1 MKFREY
7 EAKQIFREAGI
18 PTAKS
23 VLITKPEEAKAA
35 QSAVAEKVV
44 LKAQVDVGGRGKA
57 GGILPADASNVET
70 IAKELFGKTIKGL
83 PVEKVLVEEAI
94 TISHE
99 YYLGIALDR
108 SRKSPI
114 ILFSEEGGVEIE
126 TLAKERPDALRRI
139 YVDPSFTKLPDFIV
153 RNVIG
158 TAPKEIGAVVRKL
171 YEVFITKDAV
181 LAEINPLVSCP
192 SGILAADGKIII
204 DDNALAR
211 QGISENR
218 DLTEREKEAEKHGF
232 SYVELDGEIGVIGNG
247 AGLTMATLDIIAHY
261 EGKAA
266 NFLDVG
272 GGADAERVCH
282 AVKLVASMPGVKVI
296 VVNLLGGITRCDE
309 VAKGIINAAVPQQII
324 VRIAGTNEAEGA
336 RLLAE
341 HNYTMLSTMDEAIR
355 SAVEVCRK

>member
-7 EAKQIFREAGI
+7 EAKQIFRDAGI
-18 PTAKS
+18 PTPNS
-23 VLITKPEEAKAA
+23 ELIVSAEEAAEA
-35 QSAVAEKVV
+35 LGRVAEKVV

-57 GGILPADASNVET
+57 GGILPATAETVDAT
-70 IAKELFGKTIKGL
+70 AKELFGKLIKGL
-83 PVEKVLVEEAI
+83 PVEKVLVEEALE
-94 TISHE
+94 ISHE
-99 YYLGIALDR
+99 YYISITIDR
-108 SRKSPI
+108 SKKRLV

-126 TLAKERPDALRRI
+126 TLAKERPEALRRI
-139 YVDPSFTKLPDFIV
+139 YVDPSFTTLPDFVV

-158 TAPKEIGAVVRKL
+158 TAPKEIGAIVKKL
-171 YEVFITKDAV
+171 CEVFIKKDAILV
-181 LAEINPLVSCP
+181 EINPLVATP
-192 SGILAADGKIII
+192 KGIIAADGKVIL

-247 AGLTMATLDIIAHY
+247 AGLTMATLDIIAYY

-282 AVKLVASMPGVKVI
+282 AVKLVSSMPGVKVI

-309 VAKGIINAAVPQQII
+309 VAKGIIEAGVEQKII
-324 VRIAGTNEAEGA
+324 VRIAGTNEAEGK
-336 RLLAE
+336 RLLE
-341 HNYTMLSTMDEAIR
+341 ENNYLMLPTMDEAIR
-355 SAVEVCRK
+355 AAVEVCR

>member
-7 EAKQIFREAGI
+7 EAKQLFRNAGI
-18 PTAKS
+18 PVPNS
-23 VLITKPEEAKAA
+23 VLITKAEEAAA
-35 QSAVAEKVV
+35 ALKNVAEKVV

-57 GGILPADASNVET
+57 GGILPAIASSVDAV
-70 IAKELFGKTIKGL
+70 AHDLFNKTIKGL
-83 PVEKVLVEEAI
+83 PVEKVLVEQALEI
-94 TISHE
+94 THE
-99 YYLGIALDR
+99 YYLGIAIDR
-108 SRKSPI
+108 AHKRPV

-126 TLAKERPDALRRI
+126 TLARERPEALRRV
-139 YVDPSFTKLPDFIV
+139 YVDPMFTELPDFIV

-158 TAPKEIGAVVRKL
+158 TAPKEIGAVVRTL
-171 YEVFITKDAV
+171 YKVFTDHDAV
-181 LAEINPLVSCP
+181 LAEINPLVATP
-192 SGILAADGKIII
+192 AGIIAADGKVII

-211 QGISENR
+211 QGIAENR

-247 AGLTMATLDIIAHY
+247 AGLTMATLDIISHY
-261 EGKAA
+261 KGKAA

-272 GGADAERVCH
+272 GGADAERVCN

-309 VAKGIINAAVPQQII
+309 VARGIIAAAVPQKII

-336 RLLAE
+336 KLLAE
-341 HNYTMLSTMDEAIR
+341 HNYCMVPTMDEAIR
-355 SAVEVCRK
+355 SAVEACL

>member
-7 EAKQIFREAGI
+7 EAKQIFRDAGI
-18 PTAKS
+18 PTPNS
-23 VLITKPEEAKAA
+23 ELIVSAEEAAEA
-35 QSAVAEKVV
+35 LSRVAEKVV

-57 GGILPADASNVET
+57 GGILPATAETVDAT
-70 IAKELFGKTIKGL
+70 AKELFGKLIKGL
-83 PVEKVLVEEAI
+83 PVEKVLVEEALE
-94 TISHE
+94 ISHE
-99 YYLGIALDR
+99 YYISITIDR
-108 SRKSPI
+108 SKKRPV

-126 TLAKERPDALRRI
+126 TLAKERPEALRRI
-139 YVDPSFTKLPDFIV
+139 YVDPSFTTLPDFVV

-158 TAPKEIGAVVRKL
+158 TAPKEIGAIVKKL
-171 YEVFITKDAV
+171 FDVFIKKDAILV
-181 LAEINPLVSCP
+181 EINPLVATP
-192 SGILAADGKIII
+192 KGIIAADGKVIL

-247 AGLTMATLDIIAHY
+247 AGLTMATLDIIAYY

-282 AVKLVASMPGVKVI
+282 AVKLVSSMPGVKVI

-309 VAKGIINAAVPQQII
+309 VAKGIIEAGVEQKII
-324 VRIAGTNEAEGA
+324 VRIAGTNEAEGK
-336 RLLAE
+336 RLLE
-341 HNYTMLSTMDEAIR
+341 ENNYLMLPTMDEAIR
-355 SAVEVCRK
+355 AAVEVCR

>member
-7 EAKQIFREAGI
+7 EAKQFFREAGI
-18 PTAKS
+18 PVPNS
-23 VLITKPEEAKAA
+23 VLITKVEEAKTALKN
-35 QSAVAEKVV
+35 VAEKVV

-57 GGILPADASNVET
+57 GGILPASEETVEAT
-70 IAKELFGKTIKGL
+70 AKELFGKLIKGL
-83 PVEKVLVEEAI
+83 AVEKILVEEALSI
-94 TISHE
+94 QHE
-99 YYLGIALDR
+99 YYISITIDR
-108 SRKSPI
+108 SRKRPV

-126 TLAKERPDALRRI
+126 TLAKERPEALKRV
-139 YVDPSFTKLPDFIV
+139 YVDPSFTTLPDFVV

-158 TAPKEIGAVVRKL
+158 TAPKEIGAVLKRL
-171 YEVFITKDAV
+171 YQVFVEKDAILV
-181 LAEINPLVSCP
+181 EINPLVMTEK
-192 SGILAADGKIII
+192 GIIAADGKVII
-204 DDNALAR
+204 DDNALTR

-232 SYVELDGEIGVIGNG
+232 SYVELDGNIGVIGNG

-261 EGKAA
+261 QGKAA

-309 VAKGIINAAVPQQII
+309 VAKGIIAADVPQKII
-324 VRIAGTNEAEGA
+324 VRMAGTNEAEG
-336 RLLAE
+336 RVLLE
-341 HNYTMLSTMDEAIR
+341 SRNYTMLTTMDEAIR
-355 SAVEVCRK
+355 AAVEVSQ

>member
-7 EAKQIFREAGI
+7 EAKQIFRDAGI
-18 PTAKS
+18 PTPNS
-23 VLITKPEEAKAA
+23 ELIVSAEEAAEA
-35 QSAVAEKVV
+35 LGRVAEKVV

-57 GGILPADASNVET
+57 GGILPANTETVDAT
-70 IAKELFGKTIKGL
+70 AKELFGKLIKGL
-83 PVEKVLVEEAI
+83 PVEKVLVEEALE
-94 TISHE
+94 ISHE
-99 YYLGIALDR
+99 YYVSITIDR
-108 SRKSPI
+108 SKKRPV

-126 TLAKERPDALRRI
+126 TLAKERPEALRRI
-139 YVDPSFTKLPDFIV
+139 YVDPSFTTLPDFVV

-158 TAPKEIGAVVRKL
+158 TAPKEIGAIVKKL
-171 YEVFITKDAV
+171 FDVFIRKDAILV
-181 LAEINPLVSCP
+181 EINPLVATP
-192 SGILAADGKIII
+192 KGIIAADGKVIL

-218 DLTEREKEAEKHGF
+218 DLTDREKEAEKHGF

-247 AGLTMATLDIIAHY
+247 AGLTMATLDIISYY

-282 AVKLVASMPGVKVI
+282 AVKLVSSMPGVKVI

-309 VAKGIINAAVPQQII
+309 VAKGIIEAGVEQKII
-324 VRIAGTNEAEGA
+324 VRIAGTNEAEGK
-336 RLLAE
+336 RLLE
-341 HNYTMLSTMDEAIR
+341 ENNYLMLPTMDEAIR
-355 SAVEVCRK
+355 AAVEVCR

>member
-7 EAKQIFREAGI
+7 EAKQIFRDAGI
-18 PTAKS
+18 PTPNS
-23 VLITKPEEAKAA
+23 ELIVSPAEAAEA
-35 QSAVAEKVV
+35 LGRVAEKVV

-57 GGILPADASNVET
+57 GGILPATAETVDAT
-70 IAKELFGKTIKGL
+70 AKELFGKLIKGL
-83 PVEKVLVEEAI
+83 PVEKVLVEEALEI
-94 TISHE
+94 THE
-99 YYLGIALDR
+99 YYISITIDR
-108 SRKSPI
+108 SKKRPV

-126 TLAKERPDALRRI
+126 TLAKERPEALRRI
-139 YVDPSFTKLPDFIV
+139 YVDPSFTTLPDFVV

-158 TAPKEIGAVVRKL
+158 TAPKEIGAIVKKL
-171 YEVFITKDAV
+171 FDVFIRKDAILV
-181 LAEINPLVSCP
+181 EINPLVATP
-192 SGILAADGKIII
+192 KGIIAADGKVIL

-218 DLTEREKEAEKHGF
+218 DLTDREKEAEKHGF

-247 AGLTMATLDIIAHY
+247 AGLTMATLDIISYY

-282 AVKLVASMPGVKVI
+282 AVKLVSSMPGVKVI

-309 VAKGIINAAVPQQII
+309 VAKGIIEAGVEQKII
-324 VRIAGTNEAEGA
+324 VRIAGTNEAEGK
-336 RLLAE
+336 RLLE
-341 HNYTMLSTMDEAIR
+341 ENNYLMLPTMDEAIR
-355 SAVEVCRK
+355 AAVEVCR

>member
-7 EAKQIFREAGI
+7 EAKQIFRDAGI
-18 PTAKS
+18 PVPNS
-23 VLITKPEEAKAA
+23 ELIEAAA
-35 QSAVAEKVV
+35 DAASALSRVAEKVV

-57 GGILPADASNVET
+57 GGILPATAETVDAT
-70 IAKELFGKTIKGL
+70 AAELFGKQIKGL
-83 PVEKVLVEEAI
+83 PVEKVLVEEALEI
-94 TISHE
+94 THE
-99 YYLGIALDR
+99 YYISITIDR
-108 SRKSPI
+108 AKKRPV

-126 TLAKERPDALRRI
+126 TLAKERPEALRRV
-139 YVDPSFTKLPDFIV
+139 YVDPSFTVLPDFIV

-158 TAPKEIGAVVRKL
+158 TAPKEIGAIVKKL
-171 YEVFITKDAV
+171 FEVFIAKDAILV
-181 LAEINPLVSCP
+181 EINPLVATP
-192 SGILAADGKIII
+192 KGIIAADGKVIL

-211 QGISENR
+211 QGITENR

-247 AGLTMATLDIIAHY
+247 AGLTMATLDIIAYY

-309 VAKGIINAAVPQQII
+309 VAKGIITAGVSQKII
-324 VRIAGTNEAEGA
+324 VRIAGTNEEEGK
-336 RLLAE
+336 RLLE
-341 HNYTMLSTMDEAIR
+341 ENNYLMLPTMDEAIR
-355 SAVEVCRK
+355 AAVEVCR

>member
-7 EAKQIFREAGI
+7 EAKQIFRDAGI
-18 PTAKS
+18 PTPNS
-23 VLITKPEEAKAA
+23 ELIVSAEEAAEA
-35 QSAVAEKVV
+35 LGRVAEKVV

-57 GGILPADASNVET
+57 GGILPATAETVDAT
-70 IAKELFGKTIKGL
+70 AKELFGKLIKGL
-83 PVEKVLVEEAI
+83 PVEKVLVEEALE
-94 TISHE
+94 ISHE
-99 YYLGIALDR
+99 YYVSITIDR
-108 SRKSPI
+108 SKKRPV

-126 TLAKERPDALRRI
+126 TLAKERPEALRRI
-139 YVDPSFTKLPDFIV
+139 YVDPSFTTLPDFVV

-158 TAPKEIGAVVRKL
+158 TAPKEIGAIVKKL
-171 YEVFITKDAV
+171 FDVFIKKDAILV
-181 LAEINPLVSCP
+181 EINPLVATP
-192 SGILAADGKIII
+192 KGIIAADGKVIL

-247 AGLTMATLDIIAHY
+247 AGLTMATLDIISYY

-282 AVKLVASMPGVKVI
+282 AVKLVSSMPGVKVI

-309 VAKGIINAAVPQQII
+309 VAKGIIEAGVEQKII
-324 VRIAGTNEAEGA
+324 VRIAGTNEAEGK
-336 RLLAE
+336 RLLE
-341 HNYTMLSTMDEAIR
+341 ENNYLMLPTMDEAIR
-355 SAVEVCRK
+355 AAVEVCR

>member
-7 EAKQIFREAGI
+7 EAKQIFRDAGI
-18 PTAKS
+18 PTPNS
-23 VLITKPEEAKAA
+23 ELIVSAEEAAEA
-35 QSAVAEKVV
+35 LGRVAEKVV

-57 GGILPADASNVET
+57 GGILPATAETVDAT
-70 IAKELFGKTIKGL
+70 AKELFGKLIKGL
-83 PVEKVLVEEAI
+83 PVEKVLVEEALE
-94 TISHE
+94 ISHE
-99 YYLGIALDR
+99 YYISITIDR
-108 SRKSPI
+108 SKKRPV

-126 TLAKERPDALRRI
+126 TLAKERPEALRRI
-139 YVDPSFTKLPDFIV
+139 YVDPSFTTLPDFVV

-158 TAPKEIGAVVRKL
+158 SAPKEIGAIVKKL
-171 YEVFITKDAV
+171 FDVFIRKDAILV
-181 LAEINPLVSCP
+181 EINPLVATP
-192 SGILAADGKIII
+192 KGIIAADGKVIL

-247 AGLTMATLDIIAHY
+247 AGLTMATLDIIAYY

-282 AVKLVASMPGVKVI
+282 AVKLVSSMPGVKVI

-309 VAKGIINAAVPQQII
+309 VAKGIIEAGVEQKII
-324 VRIAGTNEAEGA
+324 VRIAGTNEAEGK
-336 RLLAE
+336 RLLE
-341 HNYTMLSTMDEAIR
+341 ENNYLMLPTMDEAIR
-355 SAVEVCRK
+355 AAVEVCR

>member
-7 EAKQIFREAGI
+7 EAKQIFRDAGI
-18 PTAKS
+18 PTPNS
-23 VLITKPEEAKAA
+23 ELIVSAAEAAEA
-35 QSAVAEKVV
+35 LGRVAEKVV

-57 GGILPADASNVET
+57 GGILPATAETVDAT
-70 IAKELFGKTIKGL
+70 AKELFGKLIKGL
-83 PVEKVLVEEAI
+83 PVEKVLVEEALEI
-94 TISHE
+94 THE
-99 YYLGIALDR
+99 YYISITIDR
-108 SRKSPI
+108 SKKRPV

-126 TLAKERPDALRRI
+126 TLAKERPEALRRI
-139 YVDPSFTKLPDFIV
+139 YVDPSFTTLPDFVV

-158 TAPKEIGAVVRKL
+158 TAPKEIGAIVKKL
-171 YEVFITKDAV
+171 FDVFIRKDAILV
-181 LAEINPLVSCP
+181 EINPLVATP
-192 SGILAADGKIII
+192 KGIIAADGKVIL

-247 AGLTMATLDIIAHY
+247 AGLTMATLDIISYY

-282 AVKLVASMPGVKVI
+282 AVKLVSSMPGVKVI

-309 VAKGIINAAVPQQII
+309 VAKGIIEAGVEQKII
-324 VRIAGTNEAEGA
+324 VRIAGTNEAEGK
-336 RLLAE
+336 RLLE
-341 HNYTMLSTMDEAIR
+341 ENNYLMLPTMDEAIR
-355 SAVEVCRK
+355 AAVEVCR

>member
-7 EAKQIFREAGI
+7 EAKQIFRDAGI
-18 PTAKS
+18 PTPNS
-23 VLITKPEEAKAA
+23 ELIVSAEEAAEA
-35 QSAVAEKVV
+35 LSRVAEKVV

-57 GGILPADASNVET
+57 GGILPATAETVDAT
-70 IAKELFGKTIKGL
+70 AKELFGKLIKGL
-83 PVEKVLVEEAI
+83 PVEKVLVEEALE
-94 TISHE
+94 ISHE
-99 YYLGIALDR
+99 YYISITIDR
-108 SRKSPI
+108 SKKRPV

-126 TLAKERPDALRRI
+126 TLAKERPEALRRI
-139 YVDPSFTKLPDFIV
+139 YVDPSFTTLPDFV
-153 RNVIG
+153 VLNVIG
-158 TAPKEIGAVVRKL
+158 TAPKEIGAIVKKL
-171 YEVFITKDAV
+171 FEVFIKKDAILV
-181 LAEINPLVSCP
+181 EINPLVATP
-192 SGILAADGKIII
+192 KGIIAADGKVIL

-247 AGLTMATLDIIAHY
+247 AGLTMATLDIIAYY

-282 AVKLVASMPGVKVI
+282 AVKLVSSMPGVKVI

-309 VAKGIINAAVPQQII
+309 VAKGIIEAGVEQKII
-324 VRIAGTNEAEGA
+324 IRIAGTNEAEGK
-336 RLLAE
+336 RLLE
-341 HNYTMLSTMDEAIR
+341 ENNYLMLPTMDEAIR
-355 SAVEVCRK
+355 AAVEVCR

>member
-7 EAKQIFREAGI
+7 EAKQIFRDAGI
-18 PTAKS
+18 PTPNS
-23 VLITKPEEAKAA
+23 ELIVSAEEAAEA
-35 QSAVAEKVV
+35 LSRVAEKVV

-57 GGILPADASNVET
+57 GGILPATAETVDAT
-70 IAKELFGKTIKGL
+70 AKELFGKLIKGL
-83 PVEKVLVEEAI
+83 PVEKVLVEEALE
-94 TISHE
+94 ISHE
-99 YYLGIALDR
+99 YYISITIDR
-108 SRKSPI
+108 SKKRPV

-126 TLAKERPDALRRI
+126 TLAKERPEALRRI
-139 YVDPSFTKLPDFIV
+139 YVDPSFTTLPDFVV

-158 TAPKEIGAVVRKL
+158 TAPKEIGAIVKKL
-171 YEVFITKDAV
+171 FEVFIKKDAILV
-181 LAEINPLVSCP
+181 EINPLVATP
-192 SGILAADGKIII
+192 KGIIAADGKVIL

-247 AGLTMATLDIIAHY
+247 AGLTMATLDIIAYY

-282 AVKLVASMPGVKVI
+282 AVKLVSSMPGVKVI

-309 VAKGIINAAVPQQII
+309 VAKGIIEAGVEQKII
-324 VRIAGTNEAEGA
+324 VRIAGTNEAEGK
-336 RLLAE
+336 RLLE
-341 HNYTMLSTMDEAIR
+341 ENNYLMLPTMDEAIR
-355 SAVEVCRK
+355 AAVEVCR

>member
-7 EAKQIFREAGI
+7 EAKQIFRDAGI
-18 PTAKS
+18 PVPNS
-23 VLITKPEEAKAA
+23 ELIEAAA
-35 QSAVAEKVV
+35 DAASALSRVAEKVV

-57 GGILPADASNVET
+57 GGILPATAETVDAT
-70 IAKELFGKTIKGL
+70 AAELFGKQIKGL
-83 PVEKVLVEEAI
+83 PVEKVLVEEALEI
-94 TISHE
+94 THE
-99 YYLGIALDR
+99 YYISITIDR
-108 SRKSPI
+108 AKKRPV

-126 TLAKERPDALRRI
+126 TLAKERPEALRRVS
-139 YVDPSFTKLPDFIV
+139 VDPSFTVLPDFIV

-158 TAPKEIGAVVRKL
+158 TAPKEIGAIVKKL
-171 YEVFITKDAV
+171 FAVFIEKDAILV
-181 LAEINPLVSCP
+181 EINPLVATP
-192 SGILAADGKIII
+192 KGIIAADGKVIL

-211 QGISENR
+211 QGIAENR

-247 AGLTMATLDIIAHY
+247 AGLTMATLDIIAYY

-309 VAKGIINAAVPQQII
+309 VAKGIIEAGVEQKII
-324 VRIAGTNEAEGA
+324 VRIAGTNEEEGK
-336 RLLAE
+336 RLLE
-341 HNYTMLSTMDEAIR
+341 ENNYLMLPTMDEAIR
-355 SAVEVCRK
+355 AAVEVCR

>member
-7 EAKQIFREAGI
+7 EAKQIFRDAGI
-18 PTAKS
+18 PTPNS
-23 VLITKPEEAKAA
+23 ELIVSAEEAAEA
-35 QSAVAEKVV
+35 LSRVAEKVV

-57 GGILPADASNVET
+57 GGILPATAETVDAT
-70 IAKELFGKTIKGL
+70 AKELFGKLIKGL
-83 PVEKVLVEEAI
+83 PVEKVLVEEALE
-94 TISHE
+94 ISHE
-99 YYLGIALDR
+99 YYISITIDR
-108 SRKSPI
+108 SKKRPV

-126 TLAKERPDALRRI
+126 TLAKERPEALRRI
-139 YVDPSFTKLPDFIV
+139 YVDPSFTTLPDFVV

-158 TAPKEIGAVVRKL
+158 TAPKEIGAIVKKL
-171 YEVFITKDAV
+171 FDVFIKKDAILV
-181 LAEINPLVSCP
+181 EINPLVATP
-192 SGILAADGKIII
+192 KGIIAADGKVIL

-247 AGLTMATLDIIAHY
+247 AGLTMATLDIIAYY

-282 AVKLVASMPGVKVI
+282 AVKLVSSMPGVKVT

-309 VAKGIINAAVPQQII
+309 VAKGIIEAGVEQKII
-324 VRIAGTNEAEGA
+324 VRIAGTNEAEGK
-336 RLLAE
+336 RLLE
-341 HNYTMLSTMDEAIR
+341 ENNYLMLPTMDEAIR
-355 SAVEVCRK
+355 AAVEVCR

>member
-7 EAKQIFREAGI
+7 EAKQIFRDAGI
-18 PTAKS
+18 PTPNS
-23 VLITKPEEAKAA
+23 ELIVSAEEAAEA
-35 QSAVAEKVV
+35 LSRVAEKVV

-57 GGILPADASNVET
+57 GGILPATAETVDAT
-70 IAKELFGKTIKGL
+70 AKELFGKLIKGL
-83 PVEKVLVEEAI
+83 PVEKVLVEEALEI
-94 TISHE
+94 THE
-99 YYLGIALDR
+99 YYISITIDR
-108 SRKSPI
+108 SKKRPV

-126 TLAKERPDALRRI
+126 TLAKERPEALRRI
-139 YVDPSFTKLPDFIV
+139 YVDPSFTTLPDFVV

-158 TAPKEIGAVVRKL
+158 TAPKEIGAIVKKL
-171 YEVFITKDAV
+171 FDVFIRKDAILV
-181 LAEINPLVSCP
+181 EINPLVATP
-192 SGILAADGKIII
+192 KGIIAADGKVIL

-247 AGLTMATLDIIAHY
+247 AGLTMATLDIISYY

-282 AVKLVASMPGVKVI
+282 AVKLVSSMPGVKVI

-309 VAKGIINAAVPQQII
+309 VAKGIIEAGVEQKII
-324 VRIAGTNEAEGA
+324 VRIAGTNEAEGK
-336 RLLAE
+336 RLLE
-341 HNYTMLSTMDEAIR
+341 ENNYLMLPTMDEAIR
-355 SAVEVCRK
+355 AAVEVCR

>member
-7 EAKQIFREAGI
+7 EAKQIFRDAGI
-18 PTAKS
+18 PTPNS
-23 VLITKPEEAKAA
+23 ELIVSAEEAAEA
-35 QSAVAEKVV
+35 LGRVAEKVV

-57 GGILPADASNVET
+57 GGILPANAETVDAT
-70 IAKELFGKTIKGL
+70 AKELFGKLIKGL
-83 PVEKVLVEEAI
+83 PVEKVLVEEALEI
-94 TISHE
+94 THE
-99 YYLGIALDR
+99 YYISITIDR
-108 SRKSPI
+108 SKKRPV

-126 TLAKERPDALRRI
+126 TLAKERPEALRRI
-139 YVDPSFTKLPDFIV
+139 YVDPSFTTLPDFVV

-158 TAPKEIGAVVRKL
+158 TAPKEIGAIVKKL
-171 YEVFITKDAV
+171 FDVFIRKDAILV
-181 LAEINPLVSCP
+181 EINPLVATP
-192 SGILAADGKIII
+192 KGIIAADGKVIL

-218 DLTEREKEAEKHGF
+218 DLTDREKEAEKHGF

-247 AGLTMATLDIIAHY
+247 AGLTMATLDIIAYY

-282 AVKLVASMPGVKVI
+282 AVKLVSSMPGVKVI

-309 VAKGIINAAVPQQII
+309 VAKGIIEAGVEQKII
-324 VRIAGTNEAEGA
+324 VRIAGTNEAEGK
-336 RLLAE
+336 RLLE
-341 HNYTMLSTMDEAIR
+341 ENNYLMLPTMDEAIR
-355 SAVEVCRK
+355 AAVEVCR

>member
-7 EAKQIFREAGI
+7 EAKQIFRDAGI
-18 PTAKS
+18 PTPNS
-23 VLITKPEEAKAA
+23 ELIVSAEEAAEA
-35 QSAVAEKVV
+35 LSRVAEKVV

-57 GGILPADASNVET
+57 GGILPATAETVDAT
-70 IAKELFGKTIKGL
+70 AKELFGKLIKGL
-83 PVEKVLVEEAI
+83 PVEKVLVEEALE
-94 TISHE
+94 ISHE
-99 YYLGIALDR
+99 YYISITIDR
-108 SRKSPI
+108 SKKRPV

-126 TLAKERPDALRRI
+126 TLAKERPEALRRI
-139 YVDPSFTKLPDFIV
+139 YVAPSFTTLPDFVV

-158 TAPKEIGAVVRKL
+158 TAPKEIGAIVKKL
-171 YEVFITKDAV
+171 FDVFIKKDAILV
-181 LAEINPLVSCP
+181 EINPLVATP
-192 SGILAADGKIII
+192 KGIIAADGKVIL

-247 AGLTMATLDIIAHY
+247 AGLTMATLDIIAYY

-282 AVKLVASMPGVKVI
+282 AVKLVSSMPGVKVI

-309 VAKGIINAAVPQQII
+309 VAKGIIEAGVEQKII
-324 VRIAGTNEAEGA
+324 VRIAGTNEAEGK
-336 RLLAE
+336 RLLE
-341 HNYTMLSTMDEAIR
+341 ENNYLMLPTMDEAIR
-355 SAVEVCRK
+355 AAVEVCR

>member
-7 EAKQIFREAGI
+7 EAKQIFRDAGI
-18 PTAKS
+18 PTPNS
-23 VLITKPEEAKAA
+23 ELIVSAEEAAEA
-35 QSAVAEKVV
+35 LSRVAEKVV

-57 GGILPADASNVET
+57 GGILPATAETVDAT
-70 IAKELFGKTIKGL
+70 AKELFGKLIKGL
-83 PVEKVLVEEAI
+83 PVEKVLVEEALE
-94 TISHE
+94 ISHE
-99 YYLGIALDR
+99 YYISITIDR
-108 SRKSPI
+108 SKKRSV

-126 TLAKERPDALRRI
+126 TLAKERPEALRRI
-139 YVDPSFTKLPDFIV
+139 YVDPSFTTLPDFVV

-158 TAPKEIGAVVRKL
+158 TAPKEIGAIVKKL
-171 YEVFITKDAV
+171 FDVFIKKDAILV
-181 LAEINPLVSCP
+181 EINPLVATP
-192 SGILAADGKIII
+192 KGIIAADGKVIL

-247 AGLTMATLDIIAHY
+247 AGLTMATLDIIAYY

-282 AVKLVASMPGVKVI
+282 AVKLVSSMPGVKVI

-309 VAKGIINAAVPQQII
+309 VAKGIIEAGVEQKII
-324 VRIAGTNEAEGA
+324 VRIAGTNEAEGK
-336 RLLAE
+336 RLLE
-341 HNYTMLSTMDEAIR
+341 ENNYLMLPTMDEAIR
-355 SAVEVCRK
+355 AAVEVCR

>member
-7 EAKQIFREAGI
+7 EAKQFFRDAGI
-18 PTAKS
+18 PVPNS
-23 VLITKPEEAKAA
+23 VLITKVEEAKEALKT
-35 QSAVAEKVV
+35 VAEKVV

-57 GGILPADASNVET
+57 GGILPATAETVEAT
-70 IAKELFGKTIKGL
+70 AKELFAKLIKGL
-83 PVEKVLVEEAI
+83 PVEKILVEEALSI
-94 TISHE
+94 QHE
-99 YYLGIALDR
+99 YYISITIDR
-108 SRKSPI
+108 SRKRPV

-126 TLAKERPDALRRI
+126 TLAKERPEALKRV
-139 YVDPSFTKLPDFIV
+139 YVDPSFTKLPDFLV

-158 TAPKEIGAVVRKL
+158 TAPKEIGAVLKKL
-171 YEVFITKDAV
+171 YQVFIEKDAILV
-181 LAEINPLVSCP
+181 EINPLVMTEK
-192 SGILAADGKIII
+192 GIIAADGKVII

-232 SYVELDGEIGVIGNG
+232 SYVELDGNIGVIGNG

-261 EGKAA
+261 QGKAA

-309 VAKGIINAAVPQQII
+309 VAKGIIAADVPQKII
-324 VRIAGTNEAEGA
+324 VRMAGTNEAEG
-336 RLLAE
+336 RELLE
-341 HNYTMLSTMDEAIR
+341 SRNYTMLTTMDEAIR
-355 SAVEVCRK
+355 AAVEVSL

>member
-7 EAKQIFREAGI
+7 EAKQIFRDAGI
-18 PTAKS
+18 PTPNS
-23 VLITKPEEAKAA
+23 ELITDAKEAAA
-35 QSAVAEKVV
+35 ALSRVAEKVV

-57 GGILPADASNVET
+57 GGILPATAETVDATAV
-70 IAKELFGKTIKGL
+70 ELFGKQIKGL
-83 PVEKVLVEEAI
+83 PVEKVLVEEALEI
-94 TISHE
+94 THE
-99 YYLGIALDR
+99 YYVSITIDR
-108 SRKSPI
+108 SKKRPV

-126 TLAKERPDALRRI
+126 TLAKERPGALRRI
-139 YVDPSFTKLPDFIV
+139 YVDPSFTVLPDFVV

-158 TAPKEIGAVVRKL
+158 TAPKEIGVIVKKL
-171 YEVFITKDAV
+171 FEVFIKKDAILV
-181 LAEINPLVSCP
+181 EINPLVATP
-192 SGILAADGKIII
+192 KGIIAADGKVIL
-204 DDNALAR
+204 DDNALSR

-247 AGLTMATLDIIAHY
+247 AGLTMATLDIIAYY

-282 AVKLVASMPGVKVI
+282 AVKLVSSMPGVKVI

-309 VAKGIINAAVPQQII
+309 VAKGIIEAGVEQKII
-324 VRIAGTNEAEGA
+324 VRIAGTNEAEGK
-336 RLLAE
+336 RLLE
-341 HNYTMLSTMDEAIR
+341 ENNYLMLPTMDEAIR
-355 SAVEVCRK
+355 AAVEVCR

>member
-7 EAKQIFREAGI
+7 EAKQIFRDAGI
-18 PTAKS
+18 PTPNS
-23 VLITKPEEAKAA
+23 ELIVSAEEAAETL
-35 QSAVAEKVV
+35 SRVAEKVV

-57 GGILPADASNVET
+57 GGILPATAETVDAT
-70 IAKELFGKTIKGL
+70 AKELFGKLIKGL
-83 PVEKVLVEEAI
+83 PVEKVLVEEALE
-94 TISHE
+94 ISHE
-99 YYLGIALDR
+99 YYISITIDR
-108 SRKSPI
+108 SKKRPV

-126 TLAKERPDALRRI
+126 TLAKERPEALRRI
-139 YVDPSFTKLPDFIV
+139 YVDPSFTTLPDFVV

-158 TAPKEIGAVVRKL
+158 TAPKEIGAIVKKL
-171 YEVFITKDAV
+171 FDVFIKKDAILV
-181 LAEINPLVSCP
+181 EINPLVATP
-192 SGILAADGKIII
+192 KGIIAADGKVIL

-247 AGLTMATLDIIAHY
+247 AGLTMATLDIIAYY

-282 AVKLVASMPGVKVI
+282 AVKLVSSMPGVKVI

-309 VAKGIINAAVPQQII
+309 VAKGIIEAGVEQKII
-324 VRIAGTNEAEGA
+324 VRIAGTNEAEGK
-336 RLLAE
+336 RLLE
-341 HNYTMLSTMDEAIR
+341 ENNYLMLPTMDEAIR
-355 SAVEVCRK
+355 AAVEVCR

>member
-7 EAKQIFREAGI
+7 EAKQIFRDAGL
-18 PTAKS
+18 PVPNS
-23 VLITKPEEAKAA
+23 ELIVSAEEAAPA
-35 QSAVAEKVV
+35 LARVAEKVV

-57 GGILPADASNVET
+57 GGILPADATTVDAT
-70 IAKELFGKTIKGL
+70 AKELFGKQIKGL
-83 PVEKVLVEEAI
+83 PVEMVLVEEALEI
-94 TISHE
+94 QHE
-99 YYLGIALDR
+99 YYISITIDR
-108 SRKSPI
+108 SKKCPV

-126 TLAKERPDALRRI
+126 TLAKERPEALRRV
-139 YVDPSFTKLPDFIV
+139 YVDPSFLTLPDFVV

-158 TAPKEIGAVVRKL
+158 SAPKEIGAVVKKL
-171 YEVFITKDAV
+171 FEVFISKDAILV
-181 LAEINPLVSCP
+181 EINPLVATP
-192 SGILAADGKIII
+192 KGIIAADGKIIL

-261 EGKAA
+261 QGKAA

-272 GGADAERVCH
+272 GGANAERVCH

-309 VAKGIINAAVPQQII
+309 VAKGIIEAGVPQKII
-324 VRIAGTNEAEGA
+324 VRIAGTNEAEGRA
-336 RLLAE
+336 LLE
-341 HNYTMLSTMDEAIR
+341 ENNYLMLPTMDEAIR
-355 SAVEVCRK
+355 AAVEECK

>member
-7 EAKQIFREAGI
+7 EAKQIFREFGI
-18 PTAKS
+18 PTPNS

-35 QSAVAEKVV
+35 LSQVADKVV

-57 GGILPADASNVET
+57 GGILPADASNVDAV
-70 IAKELFGKTIKGL
+70 AKELFGKTIKGL
-83 PVEKVLVEEAI
+83 PVEKVLVEEAVSI
-94 TISHE
+94 THE
-99 YYLGIALDR
+99 YYLGITIDR
-108 SRKSPI
+108 ARKRPV

-126 TLAKERPDALRRI
+126 TLAKERPDALRRV
-139 YVDPSFTKLPDFIV
+139 YVDPSFTELPDFIV
-153 RNVIG
+153 RNVTG

-171 YEVFITKDAV
+171 YSVFRNKDAV
-181 LAEINPLVSCP
+181 LAEINPLVSSP
-192 SGILAADGKIII
+192 AGILAADGKIIL
-204 DDNALAR
+204 DDNALSR

-232 SYVELDGEIGVIGNG
+232 SYVELEGEIGVIGNG

-261 EGKAA
+261 QGKAA

-282 AVKLVASMPGVKVI
+282 AVKLVSSMPGVKVI

-309 VAKGIINAAVPQQII
+309 VAKGIINAAVPQEII

-336 RLLAE
+336 KLLAE
-341 HNYTMLSTMDEAIR
+341 HNYKMLKTMDEAIR
-355 SAVEVCRK
+355 AAVEACK

>member
-7 EAKQIFREAGI
+7 EAKQIFRDAGI
-18 PTAKS
+18 PTPNS
-23 VLITKPEEAKAA
+23 ELIVSAEEAAEA
-35 QSAVAEKVV
+35 LSRVAEKVV

-57 GGILPADASNVET
+57 GGILPATAETVDAT
-70 IAKELFGKTIKGL
+70 AKELFGKLIKGL
-83 PVEKVLVEEAI
+83 PVEKVLVEEALE
-94 TISHE
+94 ISHE
-99 YYLGIALDR
+99 YYISITIDR
-108 SRKSPI
+108 SKKRLV

-126 TLAKERPDALRRI
+126 TLAKERPEALRRI
-139 YVDPSFTKLPDFIV
+139 YVDPSFTTLPDFVV

-158 TAPKEIGAVVRKL
+158 TAPKEIGAIVKKL
-171 YEVFITKDAV
+171 FDVFIKKDAILV
-181 LAEINPLVSCP
+181 EINPLVATP
-192 SGILAADGKIII
+192 KGIIAADGKVIL

-247 AGLTMATLDIIAHY
+247 AGLTMATLDIIAYY

-282 AVKLVASMPGVKVI
+282 AVKLVSSMPGVKVI

-309 VAKGIINAAVPQQII
+309 VAKGIIEAGVEQKII
-324 VRIAGTNEAEGA
+324 VRIAGTNEAEGK
-336 RLLAE
+336 RLLE
-341 HNYTMLSTMDEAIR
+341 ENNYLMLPTMDEAIR
-355 SAVEVCRK
+355 AAVEVCR

>member
-7 EAKQIFREAGI
+7 EAKQIFRDAGI
-18 PTAKS
+18 PTPNS
-23 VLITKPEEAKAA
+23 ELIVSAEEAAEA
-35 QSAVAEKVV
+35 LGRVAEKVV

-57 GGILPADASNVET
+57 GGILPATAETVDAT
-70 IAKELFGKTIKGL
+70 AKELFGKLIKGL
-83 PVEKVLVEEAI
+83 PVEKVLVEEALEI
-94 TISHE
+94 THE
-99 YYLGIALDR
+99 YYISITIDR
-108 SRKSPI
+108 SKKRPV

-126 TLAKERPDALRRI
+126 TLAKERPEALRRI
-139 YVDPSFTKLPDFIV
+139 YVDPSFTTLPDFVV

-158 TAPKEIGAVVRKL
+158 TAPKEIGAIVKKL
-171 YEVFITKDAV
+171 FDVFIRKDAILV
-181 LAEINPLVSCP
+181 EINPLVATP
-192 SGILAADGKIII
+192 KGIIAADGKVIL

-247 AGLTMATLDIIAHY
+247 AGLTMATLDIISYY

-282 AVKLVASMPGVKVI
+282 AVKLVSSMPGVKVI

-309 VAKGIINAAVPQQII
+309 VAKGIIEAGVEQKII
-324 VRIAGTNEAEGA
+324 VRIAGTNEAEGK
-336 RLLAE
+336 RLLE
-341 HNYTMLSTMDEAIR
+341 ENNYLMLPTMDEAIR
-355 SAVEVCRK
+355 AAVEVCR

>member
-18 PTAKS
+18 PVAKS
-23 VLITKPEEAKAA
+23 VLITHPREA
-35 QSAVAEKVV
+35 QSALKAVADKVV

-57 GGILPADASNVET
+57 GGILPADTKN
-70 IAKELFGKTIKGL
+70 IATVAEELFKKNIKGL

-94 TISHE
+94 TITHE
-99 YYLGIALDR
+99 YYLGIAIDR
-108 SRKSPI
+108 ANKRPV
-114 ILFSEEGGVEIE
+114 ILFSEDGGVEIE
-126 TLAKERPDALRRI
+126 TLAKERPEALRRV
-139 YVDPSFTKLPDFIV
+139 YVDPMFTTLPDYVV

-158 TAPKEIGAVVRKL
+158 AAPKELGGVVRKL
-171 YEVFITKDAV
+171 YQVFTEHDAV
-181 LAEINPLVSCP
+181 LAEINPLVTSP
-192 SGILAADGKIII
+192 KGILAADGKIII
-204 DDNALAR
+204 DDNALSR
-211 QGISENR
+211 QGIAENR

-261 EGKAA
+261 NGKAA

-272 GGADAERVCH
+272 GGADADRVCH

-309 VAKGIINAAVPQQII
+309 VANGIITAAVPQKII
-324 VRIAGTNEAEGA
+324 VRIAGTNETEGA
-336 RLLAE
+336 KLLAE
-341 HNYTMLSTMDEAIR
+341 HNYTMLKTMDEAIR
-355 SAVEVCRK
+355 AAVEACT

>member
-7 EAKQIFREAGI
+7 EAKQIFRDAGI
-18 PTAKS
+18 PVPNS
-23 VLITKPEEAKAA
+23 ELIEAAA
-35 QSAVAEKVV
+35 DAASALSRVAEKVV

-57 GGILPADASNVET
+57 GGILPATAETVDAT
-70 IAKELFGKTIKGL
+70 AAELFGKQIKGL
-83 PVEKVLVEEAI
+83 PVEKVLVEEALEI
-94 TISHE
+94 THE
-99 YYLGIALDR
+99 YYISITIDR
-108 SRKSPI
+108 AKKRPV

-126 TLAKERPDALRRI
+126 TLAKERPEALRRVS
-139 YVDPSFTKLPDFIV
+139 VDPSFTVLPDFIV

-158 TAPKEIGAVVRKL
+158 TAPKEIGAIVKKL
-171 YEVFITKDAV
+171 FAVFIEKDAILV
-181 LAEINPLVSCP
+181 EINPLVATP
-192 SGILAADGKIII
+192 KGIIAADGKVIL

-211 QGISENR
+211 QGIAENR

-247 AGLTMATLDIIAHY
+247 AGLTMATLDIIAYY

-282 AVKLVASMPGVKVI
+282 AVKLVSSMPGVKVI

-309 VAKGIINAAVPQQII
+309 VAKGIIEAGVEQKII
-324 VRIAGTNEAEGA
+324 VRIAGTNEEEGK
-336 RLLAE
+336 RLLE
-341 HNYTMLSTMDEAIR
+341 ENNYLMLPTMDEAIR
-355 SAVEVCRK
+355 AAVEVCR

>member
-7 EAKQIFREAGI
+7 EAKQIFRDAGI
-18 PTAKS
+18 PTPNS
-23 VLITKPEEAKAA
+23 ELIVSPAEAAEA
-35 QSAVAEKVV
+35 LGRVAEKVV

-57 GGILPADASNVET
+57 GGILPATAETVDAT
-70 IAKELFGKTIKGL
+70 AKELFGKLIKGL
-83 PVEKVLVEEAI
+83 PVEKVLVEEALEI
-94 TISHE
+94 THE
-99 YYLGIALDR
+99 YYISITIDR
-108 SRKSPI
+108 SKKRPV

-126 TLAKERPDALRRI
+126 TLAKERPEALRRI
-139 YVDPSFTKLPDFIV
+139 YVDPSFTTLPDFVV

-158 TAPKEIGAVVRKL
+158 TAPKEIGAIVKKL
-171 YEVFITKDAV
+171 FEVFIKKDAILV
-181 LAEINPLVSCP
+181 EINPLVATP
-192 SGILAADGKIII
+192 KGIIAADGKVIL

-218 DLTEREKEAEKHGF
+218 DLTDREKEAEKHGF

-247 AGLTMATLDIIAHY
+247 AGLTMATLDIIAYY

-282 AVKLVASMPGVKVI
+282 AVKLVSSMPGVKVI

-309 VAKGIINAAVPQQII
+309 VAKGIIEAGVEQKII
-324 VRIAGTNEAEGA
+324 VRIAGTNEAEGK
-336 RLLAE
+336 RLLE
-341 HNYTMLSTMDEAIR
+341 ENNYLMLPTMDEAIR
-355 SAVEVCRK
+355 AAVEVCR